1 MKKEVQEKYWRTL
14 ADSVGGE
21 LGEKVVV
28 AMKELYSLYSPDM
41 IDWFANLYDVK
52 RGGYYYSNGA
62 RDNVKIYHNGGIY
75 DLLPDAESTQQALR
89 FICDSGL
96 AGKVGDSWAKVMPE
110 WMKDQIGR
118 YAKGLQDPN
127 GFFYHPQWTKEMVDK
142 KLSRRARDLGW
153 CVWILEHLGKL
164 PTYDTPGG
172 VKGDGLDW
180 DGNPVAEKSTAV
192 ADSGE
197 SAAPTVAIP
206 DEFRDKESFLAYLDT
221 LYIKTGAYGVGN
233 TLTAICGQLIY
244 RDKELEAQGAD
255 YSLRKILV
263 DWLNENM
270 NQELGL
276 WHPVADYYGVNGLM
290 KTSGVYSKI
299 GVLMPNADKGIRS
312 AINAISTDQQAGAVT
327 DVYNT
332 WFAVTRLKRNL
343 RLYGGEEGNK
353 LADEIVRELRENA
366 PETLRLTKEKLSA
379 FSKPGGSFSYC
390 LTHSAARSQGM
401 PVTFENAFEGDI
413 NATIICSSDILNYIY
428 LALELPGARVPIF
441 GEDDLERY
449 IAILEK
455 NRENALDK

>member
-1 MKKEVQEKYWRTL
+1 MKKEVQKKYWRAL
-14 ADSVGGE
+14 AESVGGE
-21 LGEKVVV
+21 LGDKIAE
-28 AMKELYSLYSPDM
+28 AMQELYSLYTPDM
-41 IDWFANLYDVK
+41 VDWFANLYDVK

-62 RDNVKIYHNGGIY
+62 RDNVKIYHNGEIF

-96 AGKVGDSWAKVMPE
+96 AGEVGASWAKVMPE
-110 WMKDQIGR
+110 WMKEQIVR
-118 YAKGLQDPN
+118 YIKGLQNPN

-142 KLSRRARDLGW
+142 RLSRRARDLGW
-153 CVWILEHLGKL
+153 CTWILEHLGKL

-172 VKGDGLDW
+172 TKGDGLDY
-180 DGNPVAEKSTAV
+180 DGNPVAEKGTAVQDSAQSTAP
-192 ADSGE
+192 S
-197 SAAPTVAIP
+197 VAIP

-221 LYIKTGAYGVGN
+221 LNIKTGAYSVGN

-244 RDKELEAQGAD
+244 RDRELEAEGAD
-255 YSLRKILV
+255 YSLRKILIE
-263 DWLNENM
+263 WLNENM
-270 NQELGL
+270 NEELGL

-299 GVLMPNADKGIRS
+299 GVLMPNADKAIRS
-312 AINAISTDQQAGAVT
+312 AINAISTDQSATAVT

-366 PETLRLTKEKLSA
+366 PETLRLTKEKLAA
-379 FSKPGGSFSYC
+379 FAKPGGSFSYC
-390 LTHSAARSQGM
+390 LTHSSARSQGM
-401 PVTFENAFEGDI
+401 PVTFENAWEGDI

-428 LALELPGARVPIF
+428 LALELPGAKVPIF

-449 IAILEK
+449 LAILEA
-455 NRENALDK
+455 NREKALK